1 VARLRG
7 GVFLTLRPVP
17 TPVADPGPFEGIEG
31 RRSVDYLLRNS
42 QQQLVALGGQAD
54 FKASVMITASAIVAS
69 VGAAQLGDDAL
80 RWPAVGLLLFIVGA
94 LLASVLAV
102 YPKFPRHL
110 GTSEELPPGF
120 NVLFF
125 GHYAGID
132 KDRYLE
138 EMAAIARDDGAIYRA
153 IANDLY
159 DQGVYL
165 VQAKYRYLRV
175 SYTLFLLGFML
186 AAVTLVV
193 TSIID

>member
-1 VARLRG
+1 MAVDDTNPG
-7 GVFLTLRPVP
+7 
-17 TPVADPGPFEGIEG
+17 ADPGPFAGIEG
-31 RRSVDYLLRNS
+31 RRSIDYLLRNS

-54 FKASVMITASAIVAS
+54 FKASLMITASAIVSS

-102 YPKFPRHL
+102 YPKFPRHI
-110 GTSEELPPGF
+110 GSSDELPDDF

-125 GHYAGID
+125 GHYAGIN
-132 KDRYLE
+132 KERYLE

-165 VQAKYRYLRV
+165 VRAKYRYLRV
-175 SYTLFLLGFML
+175 SYALFLAGFLL
-186 AAVTLVV
+186 AGVTLIA
-193 TSIID
+193 TSIAD